1 MYVVSACLP
10 FIVLHNARHVWDIP
24 DLSLDHPLSYPRDCV
39 PASLSLSLSLHPE
52 YQSLDSQLDQLADY
66 LTVLEGRGDRL
77 TRDAQQLLLEV
88 QGSRQNGTVPEQ
100 EQNGTETVESAES
113 LEQNGTETVES
124 AESLEQ
130 NVDTNQPSAGQS

>member
-1 MYVVSACLP
+1 MHGMYGTSQTCHLTIHSHIPETVCL
-10 FIVLHNARHVWDIP
+10 L
-24 DLSLDHPLSYPRDCV
+24 
-39 PASLSLSLSLHPE
+39 LSLSLSLHPE

-88 QGSRQNGTVPEQ
+88 QGSRQNGTVTEQ

>member
-1 MYVVSACLP
+1 MGHSSHLT
-10 FIVLHNARHVWDIP
+10 IHSHIP
-24 DLSLDHPLSYPRDCV
+24 ETVCLSLPLPL
-39 PASLSLSLSLHPE
+39 PLSLHPE

-88 QGSRQNGTVPEQ
+88 RGSRQNGTATEQ
-100 EQNGTETVESAES
+100 
-113 LEQNGTETVES
+113 EQNGTETVES

-130 NVDTNQPSAGQS
+130 NVDTDQPSAGQS